1 MTFDL
6 SQLTVDDFETMIGH
20 EFRVCWEGL
29 DEKVTLVTVKQ
40 LRPGLAG
47 NRNAF
52 SLIFQG
58 HSKETLLN
66 QHIHPLEA
74 KDGRLLEIF
83 LVPIGQNDDGTY
95 LYEAV
100 FS

>member
-6 SQLTVDDFETMIGH
+6 STVTADDFEPMVGRD
-20 EFRVCWEGL
+20 FRVCWEGL
-29 DEKVTLVTVKQ
+29 DEKLTLRDIRRT
-40 LRPGLAG
+40 RHGIPGKRLSFALTFKG
-47 NRNAF
+47 N
-52 SLIFQG
+52 
-58 HSKETLLN
+58 SKEILLN
-66 QHIHPLEA
+66 QHIHPLEIEEGEA
-74 KDGRLLEIF
+74 LPLF